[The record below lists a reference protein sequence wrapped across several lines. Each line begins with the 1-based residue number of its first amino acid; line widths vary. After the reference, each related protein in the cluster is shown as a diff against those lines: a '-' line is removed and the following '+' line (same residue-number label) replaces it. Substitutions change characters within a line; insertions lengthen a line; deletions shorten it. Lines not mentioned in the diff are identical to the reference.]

1 LTGYFREDRI
11 DISYGRIILGDKMAL
26 NFAVIGVA
34 GYVAPRHLKAIYE
47 TGNRVVAAVDPND
60 SVGLLDHYAFD
71 VRYFT
76 EIERFDR
83 HLEKL
88 RRGPEETRVN
98 YVSICSPNYLHD
110 AHCRLALR
118 VHANAICEKPLVIN
132 PWNLDALQEIE
143 SEYNG
148 KINTVLQLRLHP
160 ALIDL
165 RKMLQSD
172 AGHQQHEVV
181 LSYVT
186 SRGAWYHTSWK
197 GYLDRSGGIATNI
210 GIHLFDLLLW
220 LFGTAGEVIVHHS
233 DPERMSGYLELE
245 HARVRW
251 YLSINSGDLPFTLTP
266 GGKSTYRS
274 ISIDGQ
280 EIEFTEGFTDLH
292 TRVYQ
297 ETLAGRGFGIE
308 DARPSI
314 ELVHRIRNA
323 PISELDD
330 NVHPFLRR
338 K

>member
-1 LTGYFREDRI
+1 
-11 DISYGRIILGDKMAL
+11 MAL

-165 RKMLQSD
+165 RKMLQSG
-172 AGHQQHEVV
+172 AGHQQHDVV

-197 GYLDRSGGIATNI
+197 GYLDKSGGIATNI